1 MARQWRSWDLYLFL
15 LLLAARARI
24 DTLAEL
30 VFPGEWHRANLAR
43 LPLVG
48 AWLAKLGP
56 DRFFDW
62 PTDLTLLVPIVLAF
76 ACLGLYGWADA
87 CWAERK
93 PLQAQRVKVALVGAT
108 IFLVIGLPTVRLMAL
123 RAVAGPASYT
133 HDGGV
138 IQTEAATAFFL
149 QGRNPYLEDYTATP
163 LADWGIQ
170 YHTALYHYP
179 YGPWTFLAS
188 APLYALGRGL
198 LGWYDQRVL
207 YLLLFALLL
216 ALAAQL
222 PDHPRATPAL
232 VMLLGLN
239 PILGSD
245 VIFGQNDV
253 FVLFWLVLT
262 LWLLKRRQYGW
273 ASAWCGL
280 ACASKPTAWFI
291 LPFYALYLAG
301 DATLARPIAWDEISR
316 RIVRRGWPVLLTF
329 LGLMLPYLF
338 WSPGALWDDIWGWSS
353 GTSAVPY
360 QVRGWGLSTLLL
372 GLGVLPDRM
381 GYFPFWI
388 LQVAFGVPVLFWLL
402 GRQFRENALGQ
413 VYLGYAALLY
423 IVLFFSRFL
432 NENYVGFLAAVAAL
446 GLLVREPE
454 PTRPPRREVPWG
466 ASET

>member
-1 MARQWRSWDLYLFL
+1 MARQWRSWDVYLLL

-43 LPLVG
+43 LPVVG
-48 AWLAKLGP
+48 TWLTALGP
-56 DRFFDW
+56 DRSFDW
-62 PTDLTLLVPIVLAF
+62 PTDLTLLVPIALAF
-76 ACLGLYGWADA
+76 ACFGLYGWADA
-87 CWAERK
+87 LWAQQK
-93 PLQAQRVKVALVGAT
+93 PLRAQRAKVALVGA
-108 IFLVIGLPTVRLMAL
+108 IVFLVIALPAVRLMAL
-123 RAVAGPASYT
+123 RTVAGPASYT

-163 LADWGIQ
+163 MAEWGIQ

-179 YGPWTFLAS
+179 YGPWTFIAS
-188 APLYALGRGL
+188 APFYTLGEEL

-216 ALAAQL
+216 GLAAQL
-222 PDHPRATPAL
+222 PERPRATPAL

-239 PILGSD
+239 PIMGSD

-262 LWLLKRRQYGW
+262 VWLLKRRRYGW
-273 ASAWCGL
+273 ASACCGL

-301 DATLARPIAWDEISR
+301 EATLERPVPWDEI
-316 RIVRRGWPVLLTF
+316 VHHAAQRGWPALVTF
-329 LGLMLPYLF
+329 LGLMLPYLL
-338 WSPGALWDDIWGWSS
+338 WGPAALWDDIWGWSS
-353 GTSAVPY
+353 GTSAIPY

-372 GLGVLPDRM
+372 ALGVLPDRM
-381 GYFPFWI
+381 GYFPFWT
-388 LQVAFGVPVLFWLL
+388 LQAVFGVPALLWLL
-402 GRQFRENALGQ
+402 ARQFRENTLGQ
-413 VYLGYAALLY
+413 MCLGYAALAFV
-423 IVLFFSRFL
+423 VLFFSRFL
-432 NENYVGFLAAVAAL
+432 NENYVGFLAAIAAL
-446 GLLVREPE
+446 GLLVQEPE
-454 PTRPPRREVPWG
+454 ATSPPKGVPWG
-466 ASET
+466 GLEG